1 MNIIFTPASLLEI
14 LNQIDEL
21 KDYSLSVTETLD
33 GNLQLQIGDSIYE
46 IKTNEAEEVE
56 VPEQVIEE
64 VDTINEDAYTDLVEN
79 EGFEKTED
87 QEVIESGLIKEA
99 IKSLLLGGAIK
110 LIKKLI

>member
-33 GNLQLQIGDSIYE
+33 GNLQLQIGDSTYE
-46 IKTNEAEEVE
+46 IKTDEAEEVE

-79 EGFEKTED
+79 EGFEETED